1 LSWLNQRAGRGAV
14 NRAPCPVFYREETIS
29 AVNKDHDMKKPES
42 KMQAVMNVGE
52 GETIAGMW
60 ASPRIPEIGV
70 YKLTAKKRKNG
81 TYEWVHFQHRL
92 DGTRKV
98 LFRGEVE
105 TKARIADVL
114 EAANKTLNQVY
125 GVTMSVAD
133 YDVSALNART
143 SGDIVH

>member
-1 LSWLNQRAGRGAV
+1 
-14 NRAPCPVFYREETIS
+14 
-29 AVNKDHDMKKPES
+29 MKKPES
-42 KMQAVMNVGE
+42 KLQAVMNVGE
-52 GETIAGMW
+52 GEAIAGMW
-60 ASPRIPEIGV
+60 ASPRIPEVGV
-70 YKLTAKKRKNG
+70 YKLMAKQLKDG

-114 EAANKTLNQVY
+114 EAANKTLHKVY

-133 YDVSALNART
+133 CDVSAVNART

>member
-1 LSWLNQRAGRGAV
+1 V
-14 NRAPCPVFYREETIS
+14 
-29 AVNKDHDMKKPES
+29 KKPEP
-42 KMQAVMNVGE
+42 KTQAVMNVDE

-60 ASPRIPEIGV
+60 ASPRIPQIGV
-70 YKLTAKKRKNG
+70 YKLTAKKRKDG

-114 EAANKTLNQVY
+114 EAANKTLRQVY